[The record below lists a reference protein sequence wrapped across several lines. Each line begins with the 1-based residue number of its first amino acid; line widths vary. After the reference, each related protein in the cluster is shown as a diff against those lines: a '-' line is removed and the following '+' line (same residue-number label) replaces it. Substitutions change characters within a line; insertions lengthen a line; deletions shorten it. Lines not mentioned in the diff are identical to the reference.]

1 MRKRS
6 LAVAIGALSVL
17 LLFATPVAA
26 QYPTGT
32 ITAEI
37 DDSTLFVGQVFT
49 VSGQI
54 TIDET
59 SRARAADDPTIVDI
73 SFDDQ
78 FLGSVPVQP
87 DLSYSGSFPT
97 PNVPLGPHTVFVNYL
112 DAEIPLAVTVIATD
126 DGVGSGGVD
135 NGGSDTTGDDSLAR
149 TGTSID
155 LLVKA
160 GGGLLLAGAAVAL
173 VSTKRRRSIA

>member
-6 LAVAIGALSVL
+6 LAVALGVLSVL
-17 LLFATPVAA
+17 VLFASPAAA
-26 QYPTGT
+26 QYPSGT

-54 TIDET
+54 TIDEAT
-59 SRARAADDPTIVDI
+59 RARAANDPTIVDI

-97 PNVPLGPHTVFVNYL
+97 PDVPLGPHTVYVNYL
-112 DAEIPLAVTVIATD
+112 DAEIPLAVTVIAED
-126 DGVGSGGVD
+126 DGVGSGGLD

-173 VSTKRRRSIA
+173 VSTKRRRSIV